1 MVLLS
6 YVHASRDAQML
17 GKHNVENIC
26 IGNNNLKL
34 LPCTKSKPLGKKM
47 YQGKLWNL
55 FSLTPSGF
63 LQLTF
68 CEPQHG

>member
-1 MVLLS
+1 M
-6 YVHASRDAQML
+6 HAYKEDQML
-17 GKHNVENIC
+17 GKHNVGNIY
-26 IGNNNLKL
+26 IRDHNLKL
-34 LPCTKSKPLGKKM
+34 LPCTKSKPLGEKR

-55 FSLTPSGF
+55 YSLTPSSF